1 MLPGTVVQGRK
12 NPAHVGFPRRL
23 KQARRHRELSSAA
36 LSLQAGLSLN
46 AVYGLE
52 SGERIPRIDTI
63 ERLARALQ
71 MSPCKLAFGVEAPN
85 GSGKGLLCE
94 GLPARLAEARAVRG
108 LSRYS
113 LGQLSGTSDT
123 LVRLTETGASMPNLA
138 KLDAL
143 ARALQISPCWLA
155 FGLGPM
161 EAPSRRRKRE
171 PSAADTGA
179 L

>member
-1 MLPGTVVQGRK
+1 MVQGRK
-12 NPAHVGFPRRL
+12 NPAHVDFPKRL
-23 KQARRHRELSSAA
+23 KKARQHRELSSAA

-46 AVYGLE
+46 AAYGLE

-71 MSPCKLAFGVEAPN
+71 ISPCALAFGVEAAHGPAT
-85 GSGKGLLCE
+85 GLLCD
-94 GLPARLAEARAVRG
+94 GLPARLAEARAERG
-108 LSRYS
+108 LSRNG
-113 LGQLSGTSDT
+113 LGQLSNTSDT
-123 LVRLTETGASMPNLA
+123 LVRMTETGATVPTLE

-143 ARALQISPCWLA
+143 ARALRVSPCWLA

-161 EAPSRRRKRE
+161 EAPSRRRTR
-171 PSAADTGA
+171 AAAVPPGA